1 MTTTISSWGNS
12 QGLRFPK
19 NLMKELHLSIGDK
32 LKILV
37 EDNKIILEP
46 QKKEKVKYNIN
57 DLVSQ
62 IPQDYKVTEIFE
74 EKIGKE
80 EW

>member
-19 NLMKELHLSIGDK
+19 SLLKELHLAIGDK

-46 QKKEKVKYNIN
+46 QKKERVKYNIE
-57 DLVSQ
+57 DLVSK
-62 IPQDYKVTEIFE
+62 IPQNYKSSEVFD